1 MPRLEMSQL
10 WHAIFNPW
18 VWWNNSPP
26 PGWTYGLET
35 YWPIVV
41 QGMLVSVALGLV
53 GCFLVVRGTS
63 LLGDALSHSVL
74 PGIVIGFL
82 IGGSLHSPWILIGAT
97 AVGLLAAL
105 LVESVHTNSRV
116 KEDASLG
123 IIFTTL
129 FAVGVVMISAHPDLQ
144 NADLDPGCVLYG
156 NIEYFVINRGG
167 IAPMVWILAGIVVG
181 LLLFYRQLLV
191 STFDPGLAVSLGIP
205 ANLVHYALMAVLSLT
220 IVASFE
226 SVGAILAVALL
237 ITPGATAR
245 LWADRM
251 PRMLVFAA
259 AHGVVATLIGYWL
272 SHKAL
277 LNTSASGAITVA
289 GFALFVMSWLLAPQ
303 AGLVT
308 QWLTRRRLRRT
319 IALENLIK
327 TIEELGGG
335 APVRVDAVVGE
346 LRLPARSFEAAVRR
360 ASGAGWIKRLNGQ
373 VELTEVGRQ
382 RSRQLARAHVLWE
395 QYLQSEVGLPPDH
408 VHDAAEWIE
417 HHLDEDEVK
426 RLDETLGRSA
436 PAPLLGGQEA
446 KMPPT

>member
-1 MPRLEMSQL
+1 M
-10 WHAIFNPW
+10 WHAILNPW
-18 VWWNNSPP
+18 VWWGNSPS

-97 AVGLLAAL
+97 VVGLLAAV

-129 FAVGVVMISAHPDLQ
+129 FAVGVVMINLYAGQ
-144 NADLDPGCVLYG
+144 ADLDPGCVLYG
-156 NIEYFVINRGG
+156 NIESFVIDRGG
-167 IAPMVWILAGIVVG
+167 MIPMSIILAGILVG
-181 LLLFYRQLLV
+181 LLLFYRHLLV
-191 STFDPGLAVSLGIP
+191 STFDPSLAVSLGIP
-205 ANLVHYALMAVLSLT
+205 ATFVHYALMAVLSLT
-220 IVASFE
+220 VVASFE

-237 ITPGATAR
+237 IMPGATAR
-245 LWADRM
+245 LWVDRM
-251 PRMLVFAA
+251 PTMLLFAA
-259 AHGVVATLIGYWL
+259 LHGIVATLAGYWL
-272 SHKAL
+272 SHQAV
-277 LNTSASGAITVA
+277 LNTSASGAISVA
-289 GFALFVMSWLLAPQ
+289 GFGLFLVSWLVAPR

-319 IALENLIK
+319 VALENLIK
-327 TIEELGGG
+327 TIEELGQG
-335 APVRVDAVVGE
+335 APVRVEAVASE
-346 LRLPARSFEAAVRR
+346 LRLPTRAFESTLNR
-360 ASGAGWIKRLNGQ
+360 ATGAGWIKRLNGQ
-373 VELTEVGRQ
+373 VELTDVGRE

-395 QYLQSEVGLPPDH
+395 QFLQSEVGLPPDH

-426 RLDETLGRSA
+426 RLDEMLSASSPSPSGRGS
-436 PAPLLGGQEA
+436 G
-446 KMPPT
+446 